1 MEPGHW
7 FLSLYNDDGDPQE
20 VSFIAMIAEDM
31 THNCPNGCSGK
42 GECLLGH
49 CQCNPG
55 FGGED
60 CSESVCPVLCSQR
73 GEYVNGECQCN
84 PGWKGKECSL
94 RHDECEVPDCNGH
107 GHCTN
112 GKCNCVRGYKGK
124 FCEEVDCPHPTC
136 SNHGFCAEGSCICK
150 KGWKGLD
157 CSQTDKEA
165 LQCLPNCSGHGNFD
179 LETQTCICEPMWS
192 GDDCSKGKITQR
204 AISLNNF
211 EYDSFRQYSE
221 EDEFRAHSIALNF
234 NILVSRAL
242 TSPLLIAYITNPQ
255 ARPQ

>member
-1 MEPGHW
+1 MAFNKKFNLINFRNSQPSIKKEVTHYMEPGHW

-20 VSFIAMIAEDM
+20 VAFIAVIAEDM

-49 CQCNPG
+49 CQCIAG

-73 GEYVNGECQCN
+73 GEYINGECQCN

-124 FCEEVDCPHPTC
+124 FCEEADCPHPTC
-136 SNHGFCAEGSCICK
+136 SGHGFCAEGTCICK
-150 KGWKGLD
+150 KGWKGAD
-157 CSQTDKEA
+157 CSQMDKEA
-165 LQCLPNCSGHGNFD
+165 LQCLPDCTGHGNFD
-179 LETQTCICEPMWS
+179 LETQTCHCEPMWS
-192 GDDCSKGKITQR
+192 GDDCSKGINWVF
-204 AISLNNF
+204 S
-211 EYDSFRQYSE
+211 Y
-221 EDEFRAHSIALNF
+221 
-234 NILVSRAL
+234 
-242 TSPLLIAYITNPQ
+242 
-255 ARPQ
+255 